1 MSLMLLPVCPT
12 VMLLPRPTP
21 EVTVMVVPVLFT
33 SGRESLPAV
42 LRQPRWMRP

>member
-1 MSLMLLPVCPT
+1 MLLPVCPT

-33 SGRESLPAV
+33 SVARIPAAV